1 MDHWRESIIP
11 FPSAPAS
18 NIFRIAHTP
27 RFGAGATPLSIPSL
41 SPPPPVC
48 IRYDVTPFVSPS
60 PLFPHAIHLPNFAD
74 QTYVHCSQYSL
85 PVMLSKGMNCS
96 SVERNWWL
104 SRGARFAIY
113 YQQIDYLR
121 SRRLPRLCGRVTLRK
136 GLFDS
141 QEEGKFVDTTS
152 GINWDPVIIAI
163 VIPVL
168 EMFELILIEVNFM
181 FWLTWEGEGEICTRT
196 ASAVGIQVWWRY
208 ETREFFSW
216 FLSSLNR
223 CEKQRV
229 EEIVEIYANKWYSN

>member
-181 FWLTWEGEGEICTRT
+181 FWYLGGRGGNLYQDC
-196 ASAVGIQVWWRY
+196 
-208 ETREFFSW
+208 F
-216 FLSSLNR
+216 R
-223 CEKQRV
+223 CWDPGL
-229 EEIVEIYANKWYSN
+229 VEIRNSWVFFVIFIVIESVWKAESGGNIRNLCK